1 MKISEDDVMKVIELA
16 GTKGISKQDLA
27 KKLGGVDPAYRA
39 EQLIKYGWITKQRD
53 GQTMRYFVKP
63 KSKVVELPQVSP
75 PALMNTNLFKPVSQ
89 ETDNKIQDA
98 LNLPRREGKST
109 PYMTHPTG
117 LDDLVNELVTAIAN
131 KVVERVRPVVIE
143 RLRESVAAMTAEVVE
158 KVAPQKEKPKLPSI
172 FIGGLHPDQVHMIE
186 KEFEGVADLRFANSD
201 EHESLWKSR
210 AAKANHTVMMVDFL
224 SHKHVEAVKS
234 TGVKAIVVRG
244 GLTKLRDKLMEL
256 SV

>member
-1 MKISEDDVMKVIELA
+1 
-16 GTKGISKQDLA
+16 
-27 KKLGGVDPAYRA
+27 
-39 EQLIKYGWITKQRD
+39 
-53 GQTMRYFVKP
+53 
-63 KSKVVELPQVSP
+63 
-75 PALMNTNLFKPVSQ
+75 
-89 ETDNKIQDA
+89 
-98 LNLPRREGKST
+98 
-109 PYMTHPTG
+109 
-117 LDDLVNELVTAIAN
+117 
-131 KVVERVRPVVIE
+131 
-143 RLRESVAAMTAEVVE
+143 
-158 KVAPQKEKPKLPSI
+158 
-172 FIGGLHPDQVHMIE
+172 MIE